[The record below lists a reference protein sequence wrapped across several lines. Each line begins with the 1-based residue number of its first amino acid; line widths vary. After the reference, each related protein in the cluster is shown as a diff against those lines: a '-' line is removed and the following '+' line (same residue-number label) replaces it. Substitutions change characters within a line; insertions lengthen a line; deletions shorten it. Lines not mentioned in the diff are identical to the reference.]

1 MIIPVC
7 YYSPRAKVT
16 ATSLLISK
24 LERLDTGSY
33 TVKAS
38 NIHGQDLINF
48 TLTVLSPPS
57 PPLGPVK
64 VSEVTQ
70 NGCKI
75 AWKAPQD
82 DGGSPLSEYIV
93 ETMEPKSGK
102 TEECGKSLAGMTTTT
117 NTFLVTLFSQTR
129 RLTNTN

>member
-1 MIIPVC
+1 MRVLIKIAKVIIPVYHC
-7 YYSPRAKVT
+7 SPRAKVT

-64 VSEVTQ
+64 VTEVTQ

-102 TEECGKSLAGMTTTT
+102 TEECGKSLAGM
-117 NTFLVTLFSQTR
+117 NQV
-129 RLTNTN
+129 